1 MVTTDYIGK
10 SALNNSFG
18 ALQKKKNNRFQKV
31 MITDFFHF
39 WVNRP
44 FTKLFSNWPGM
55 IHLAITVL
63 NVCMST
69 RL

>member
-31 MITDFFHF
+31 MITDFFIF
-39 WVNRP
+39 GWTVP
-44 FTKLFSNWPGM
+44 LQSCS
-55 IHLAITVL
+55 AIGPEWYI
-63 NVCMST
+63 
-69 RL
+69 